1 MVQYYLSYKQV
12 KKPFNPLLGE
22 TYELVDED
30 YRYFAE
36 QVSHHPP
43 ITAFAYEGKGF
54 EVIGHNHMIQSF
66 KFGGG
71 TGTLHFDQCGRINIK
86 FPEYGDNIYVG
97 KP

>member
-1 MVQYYLSYKQV
+1 MSRKQV

-22 TYELVDED
+22 TYELVDKN

-43 ITAFAYEGKGF
+43 ITAFAYEGPGF
-54 EVIGHNHMIQSF
+54 EVIGHNHLKQSF

-71 TGTLHFDQCGRINIK
+71 TGSMHFHQFGTIIIK
-86 FPEYGDNIYVG
+86 FPDHGD
-97 KP
+97 